1 MPTSA
6 PSSNLVQPATEA
18 PAAASSSQAAVSGS
32 LPQRLPGA
40 GRAMFLKQ
48 LHQWHWI
55 SSAIC
60 LMAMLLFS
68 FTGLTLNNAAL
79 IGATPEVTRLKASLP
94 EPLRP
99 QFQEWAERHADA
111 KVPLPSEI
119 ADWTNTA
126 FPVDVRGKRAEWT
139 EDDAY
144 VALPRP
150 GGDAWL
156 RIAVDGSAEYE
167 RTDRGWISWL
177 NDMHK
182 GRNTGAVWSWFIDI
196 FSVACIV
203 FCITGFLIMKYHA
216 ANRPSTWPV
225 IGFGIVLP
233 ILLALL
239 FVH

>member
-1 MPTSA
+1 MIIVIICLMHSTVS
-6 PSSNLVQPATEA
+6 PSSPLPSARR
-18 PAAASSSQAAVSGS
+18 AVW
-32 LPQRLPGA
+32 LR
-40 GRAMFLKQ
+40 Q

-68 FTGLTLNNAAL
+68 ITGFTLNHASQIEAK
-79 IGATPEVTRLKASLP
+79 PRVTRLKATLP
-94 EPLRP
+94 APLRGRLAS
-99 QFQEWAERHADA
+99 FAEGHADA
-111 KVPLPSEI
+111 KVPLPDEI
-119 ADWTNTA
+119 AAWADKS
-126 FPVDVRGKRAEWT
+126 FPVEVRGVSAEWS
-139 EDDAY
+139 EEDAY

-156 RIAVDGSAEYE
+156 RIGGDGQAEYE
-167 RTDRGWISWL
+167 KTDRGWISWL

-182 GRNTGAVWSWFIDI
+182 GRNAGAVWSWFIDI
-196 FSVACIV
+196 FAGACLV
-203 FCITGFLIMKYHA
+203 FCITGFLILKYHA

-233 ILLALL
+233 VVLALL

>member
-1 MPTSA
+1 MSSTGPTTSA
-6 PSSNLVQPATEA
+6 PAAPATA
-18 PAAASSSQAAVSGS
+18 
-32 LPQRLPGA
+32 LPGA
-40 GRAMFLKQ
+40 RRAVYLRQ

-68 FTGLTLNNAAL
+68 FTGFTLNHAAQ
-79 IGATPEVTRLKASLP
+79 IEARPEVTRLKATLP
-94 EPLRP
+94 EPLRA
-99 QFQEWAERHADA
+99 QLEKYALDHVDAE
-111 KVPLPSEI
+111 VPLPSEV
-119 ADWTNTA
+119 ADWANAA
-126 FPVDVRGKRAEWT
+126 FPVDVRGKRAEFS
-139 EDDAY
+139 EEDAY
-144 VALPRP
+144 IALPRP

-156 RIAVDGSAEYE
+156 RIAVDGAAEYE

-182 GRNTGAVWSWFIDI
+182 GRNTGTVWSWFIDI
-196 FSVACIV
+196 FAIACVV
-203 FCITGFLIMKYHA
+203 FCVTGFLILKYHA

-233 ILLALL
+233 AVIALL

>member
-1 MPTSA
+1 
-6 PSSNLVQPATEA
+6 VRR
-18 PAAASSSQAAVSGS
+18 AVW
-32 LPQRLPGA
+32 LR
-40 GRAMFLKQ
+40 Q

-68 FTGLTLNNAAL
+68 ITGFTLNHAAQ
-79 IGATPEVTRLKASLP
+79 IEAKPSVTRQKAAVPGPLRERLAAFAEAHPDTKLPLP
-94 EPLRP
+94 EAIAA
-99 QFQEWAERHADA
+99 WA
-111 KVPLPSEI
+111 
-119 ADWTNTA
+119 NGA
-126 FPVDVRGKRAEWT
+126 FPVDVRGLNAEWS
-139 EDDAY
+139 EEDAY

-156 RIAVDGSAEYE
+156 RIGVDGQAEYE
-167 RTDRGWISWL
+167 KTDRGWISWL

-182 GRNTGAVWSWFIDI
+182 GRNAGAVWSWFIDI
-196 FSVACIV
+196 FAGACLV
-203 FCITGFLIMKYHA
+203 FCITGFLILKYHA

-233 ILLALL
+233 IVLALL

>member
-1 MPTSA
+1 MSSSTPTV
-6 PSSNLVQPATEA
+6 PSSQGTPT
-18 PAAASSSQAAVSGS
+18 
-32 LPQRLPGA
+32 LPGA
-40 GRAMFLKQ
+40 RRAVWLRH

-68 FTGLTLNNAAL
+68 FTGFTLNHAAQ
-79 IGATPEVTRLKASLP
+79 IESRPNVTRLKATLP
-94 EPLRP
+94 VALQKQLEAFATGHPGARLPLP
-99 QFQEWAERHADA
+99 AELADWAEQR
-111 KVPLPSEI
+111 
-119 ADWTNTA
+119 
-126 FPVDVRGKRAEWT
+126 FPVQVRGVRAEWS
-139 EDDAY
+139 EEDAY

-156 RIAVDGSAEYE
+156 RMGVDGQAEYE
-167 RTDRGWISWL
+167 KTDRGWISWL

-182 GRNTGAVWSWFIDI
+182 GRNTGTVWSWFIDI
-196 FSVACIV
+196 FAIACLV
-203 FCITGFLIMKYHA
+203 FCITGFLILKYHA

-233 ILLALL
+233 IVLALL

>member
-1 MPTSA
+1 MHPTGPTS
-6 PSSNLVQPATEA
+6 SATTHTDA
-18 PAAASSSQAAVSGS
+18 KADPGATA
-32 LPQRLPGA
+32 LPGA
-40 GRAMFLKQ
+40 SRALYLKQ

-68 FTGLTLNNAAL
+68 FTGITLNNASRIEAK
-79 IGATPEVTRLKASLP
+79 PVVTRLKAELP
-94 EPLRP
+94 EPLRTRLAAYA
-99 QFQEWAERHADA
+99 AEHADA
-111 KVPLPSEI
+111 EVPLPAEL
-119 ADWTNTA
+119 ADWANGA
-126 FPVDVRGKRAEWT
+126 FPVDVRGKRAEWS

-156 RIAVDGSAEYE
+156 RIAADGSAEYE

-177 NDMHK
+177 NDLHK
-182 GRNTGAVWSWFIDI
+182 GRNTGPVWSWFIDL
-196 FSVACIV
+196 FAVACLV
-203 FCITGFLIMKYHA
+203 FCITGFLILKYHA
-216 ANRPSTWPV
+216 AKRPSTWPV

-233 ILLALL
+233 AVLALL

>member
-1 MPTSA
+1 MHSTGPTTSPLPSA
-6 PSSNLVQPATEA
+6 RR
-18 PAAASSSQAAVSGS
+18 AVW
-32 LPQRLPGA
+32 LR
-40 GRAMFLKQ
+40 Q

-68 FTGLTLNNAAL
+68 ITGFTLNHASQIEAK
-79 IGATPEVTRLKASLP
+79 PQVTRLKAALP
-94 EPLRP
+94 APLRARLAA
-99 QFQEWAERHADA
+99 FAESHPDA
-111 KVPLPSEI
+111 RVPLPDELAAWANDS
-119 ADWTNTA
+119 
-126 FPVDVRGKRAEWT
+126 FPVDVRGVNAEWS
-139 EDDAY
+139 EEDAY

-156 RIAVDGSAEYE
+156 RIGADGQAEYE
-167 RTDRGWISWL
+167 KTDRGWISWL

-182 GRNTGAVWSWFIDI
+182 GRNAGAVWSWFIDI
-196 FSVACIV
+196 FAGACLV
-203 FCITGFLIMKYHA
+203 FCITGFLILKYHA

>member
-1 MPTSA
+1 M
-6 PSSNLVQPATEA
+6 
-18 PAAASSSQAAVSGS
+18 SSSSPTPNASALPPTLPSGPRRAVW
-32 LPQRLPGA
+32 LR
-40 GRAMFLKQ
+40 Q

-68 FTGLTLNNAAL
+68 ITGFTLNHAAQ
-79 IGATPEVTRLKASLP
+79 IEAKPSVTRLKATLP
-94 EPLRP
+94 AALQAQLEG
-99 QFQEWAERHADA
+99 FAGEHADA
-111 KVPLPSEI
+111 NLPLPDAVAGWAEQ
-119 ADWTNTA
+119 N
-126 FPVDVRGKRAEWT
+126 FPVRVRGVNAEWS
-139 EDDAY
+139 EEDAY

-156 RIAVDGSAEYE
+156 RIGTDGQAEYE
-167 RTDRGWISWL
+167 KTDRGWISWL

-182 GRNTGAVWSWFIDI
+182 GRNTGPVWSWFIDI
-196 FSVACIV
+196 FAIACLI
-203 FCITGFLIMKYHA
+203 FCITGFLILKYHA

-233 ILLALL
+233 IVLALL